1 MMIKTGDSSGLLG
14 LITRPLSQLRVRKYF
29 RFAVTIGIV
38 LVLGLIFAVID
49 LAPDL
54 SHMRITVLSGP
65 QNGRDY
71 ALVSRLAEQAQRRH
85 GQVVNVATGGD
96 VDNLQRLVDA
106 NGRETLFA
114 VVLDGLQYPSP
125 DKLELAARL
134 PKPATIYVLGPDADK
149 IHHLGDLM
157 GLRIGIG
164 PRDSGTALFVREV
177 FKARRIAEIKPALSE
192 HSFDEQVELLKTGA
206 LDLGVFIMDEDAPLI
221 EQAVLDGLQ
230 ILDFDNAEVLPM
242 QIPAVKVT
250 TLYSGHFDPLK
261 PLPPDNKKIFQVDR
275 LILTNQ
281 DASRSEVA
289 ALLVLLN
296 TTFKGF
302 IDYNRIT
309 PNETGLQEARPLENF
324 IQNNGPSLIDQYAP
338 WLVDLMPPAN
348 ILHYVVV
355 VSLLFNATIV
365 WHNFRLWR
373 IDARR
378 LKIEKLAL
386 RLFGEETT
394 IAEIERL
401 EPKAGQFSAEDK
413 ALIDDIIRQVQE
425 LRRWARRLSLSL
437 VAPMGSE
444 MLYRNQENLIYQKLL
459 VLHRFR
465 DRLNALGRN

>member
-1 MMIKTGDSSGLLG
+1 MN
-14 LITRPLSQLRVRKYF
+14 QVRARQYF
-29 RFAVTIGIV
+29 RLAISIGIV

-65 QNGRDY
+65 RAGHDD
-71 ALVSRLAEQAQRRH
+71 ALVSRLAAQAQKRH

-96 VDNLQRLVDA
+96 ADNLQRLVDA
-106 NGRETLFA
+106 NDRETLFA
-114 VVLDGLQYPSP
+114 VILDGLQYPSP
-125 DKLELAARL
+125 DKLELVARL
-134 PKPATIYVLGPDADK
+134 PEPATIFMLGPDADK
-149 IHHLGDLM
+149 IHFVGDLM

-164 PRDSGTALFVREV
+164 PPDSGTALFVREV
-177 FKARRIAEIKPALSE
+177 FKARRFAEIKPTLSE
-192 HSFDEQVELLKTGA
+192 HGFAEQVKLLKTGA
-206 LDLGVFIMDEDAPLI
+206 LDLGVFIMDENASLI

-230 ILDFDNAEVLPM
+230 IVDFDNAEVLAM

-250 TLYSGHFDPLK
+250 TLYAGYFDVLK
-261 PLPPDNKKIFQVDR
+261 LLPPANKKLYQVDR
-275 LILTNQ
+275 LILTNR
-281 DASRSEVA
+281 DASRSEVT

-309 PNETGLQEARPLENF
+309 PNETGLQEARPLERF
-324 IQNNGPSLIDQYAP
+324 IQNNGPSLLDQYAP
-338 WLVDLMPPAN
+338 RLVDLMPPAN

-365 WHNFRLWR
+365 WNNFRLWR

-378 LKIEKLAL
+378 LKLEERAL
-386 RLFGEETT
+386 RLFGEEMT

-413 ALIDDIIRQVQE
+413 ALLDDIIRQVQG
-425 LRRWARRLSLSL
+425 LRHWVRKLSLSI

-444 MLYRNQENLIYQKLL
+444 MLYRNQENLICQKLL
-459 VLHRFR
+459 VLRRFR
-465 DRLNALGRN
+465 DRLNGLERS